1 MNCTNSR
8 GTVARAPKRVL
19 GVAGFV
25 AAPAIN
31 LALLSGMCTSV
42 MDACAQGYV
51 VAEGGGIGGS
61 SAWADEIFSWMV
73 EKVRLTPEHKPVV
86 TIIGAVPLEV
96 DDRVP
101 VFQKAGAG
109 EVRTI
114 VITKDNASDAKI
126 AAQIS
131 TASIVFIRGG
141 DQGRYVGWW
150 KGTPIDRAI
159 RAVYDKGGVVA
170 GTSAGCAI
178 QGEVTY
184 DALKSSL
191 QPLQILADA
200 RHENLSLTHG
210 FLGLVPGVIFDTHF
224 TERGRLPRLGV
235 FLARSREELHA
246 DVIGMGVDPRT
257 AICVGFDGIAEIKG
271 EGTVT
276 VLVLDHEAEV
286 RLEAGRPPSVPSL
299 SYAQL
304 PAGAK
309 YDIKR
314 RRVVSWPT
322 WVRQFPDLAPG
333 EKPNPRGP
341 MPPGGILPG
350 DPYAQRPDPI
360 ALDGSKSELAERG
373 AWYIRDNSRPSPNED
388 GGTDEPAAGAT
399 LVQGKGDLPFLIS
412 TQTWSERDAWTAML
426 LGQVACARENV
437 SAALWLDEG
446 VLGEYD
452 GMGILR
458 IDAKSTR
465 SAVLLRTDSAR
476 IRRSNLEGPPRTS
489 RRGKFRERWLVAIEG
504 ARLDLLAP
512 GATADLGQATSRLG
526 NDRTPSR
533 IPDPVRDTIR

>member
-1 MNCTNSR
+1 MSHTNTRTIIATS
-8 GTVARAPKRVL
+8 PKRIR
-19 GVAGFV
+19 GIAGIF
-25 AAPAIN
+25 AAPAMG
-31 LALLSGMCTSV
+31 LALLAGICTGA
-42 MDACAQGYV
+42 MDAYAQGYV
-51 VAEGGGIGGS
+51 VAEGGGISGS

-73 EKVRLTPEHKPVV
+73 EKVKLTPEHKPVV
-86 TIIGAVPLEV
+86 AIIGAVPLET

-109 EVRTI
+109 EVRTL
-114 VITKDNASDAKI
+114 VITKENANDPKV

-150 KGTPIDRAI
+150 KGTGIDRAI
-159 RAVYDKGGVVA
+159 HTVYDKGGVVA

-184 DALKSSL
+184 DALKNSL
-191 QPLQILADA
+191 LPLQILADA
-200 RHENLSLTHG
+200 QHENLSLTHG

-235 FLARSREELHA
+235 FLARSRENLHA

-257 AICVGFDGIAEIKG
+257 AVCVGIDGIAEIKG

-276 VLVLDHEAEV
+276 VLVLDREAEV
-286 RLEAGRPPSVPSL
+286 RLVAGKPPSVPSM

-309 YDIKR
+309 YDLAK
-314 RRVVSWPT
+314 RRVVSWPA
-322 WVRQFPDLAPG
+322 WVKQVPDLLPG
-333 EKPNPRGP
+333 ERPNPRRP
-341 MPPGGILPG
+341 MPPGGIVPS

-360 ALDGSKSELAERG
+360 ALDGSNPELIERG
-373 AWYIRDNSRPSPNED
+373 AWYIRDNSKQPPNED
-388 GGTDEPAAGAT
+388 GGTDEPAKGAT

-437 SAALWLDEG
+437 SATLWIDEG

-452 GMGILR
+452 GKGFLR
-458 IDAKSTR
+458 IESESTR
-465 SAVLLRTDSAR
+465 AAVLLRTDSAR
-476 IRRSNLEGPPRTS
+476 IRQALAKNPPRRS
-489 RRGKFRERWLVAIEG
+489 SRGKARERWLVAIEG
-504 ARLDLLAP
+504 ARLDILAP
-512 GATADLGQATSRLG
+512 GTTADLGQSTSRLG
-526 NDRTPSR
+526 NDRQPTRS
-533 IPDPVRDTIR
+533 PDPIRDADR

>member
-1 MNCTNSR
+1 MNHTN
-8 GTVARAPKRVL
+8 TPAAVARTPRRIR

-25 AAPAIN
+25 AAPAMG
-31 LALLSGMCTSV
+31 LALLAGMFTGA
-42 MDACAQGYV
+42 MDAFAQGYV

-73 EKVRLTPEHKPVV
+73 EKVKLTPEHKPVV
-86 TIIGAVPLEV
+86 AIIGAVPLEM

-114 VITKDNASDAKI
+114 VITKENANDPKV

-150 KGTPIDRAI
+150 KGTGIDRAI
-159 RAVYDKGGVVA
+159 HSVYDKGGVVA

-184 DALKSSL
+184 DALKNSL

-200 RHENLSLTHG
+200 QHENLSLTHG

-235 FLARSREELHA
+235 FLARSREDLHA
-246 DVIGMGVDPRT
+246 NVVGLGVDPRT
-257 AICVGFDGIAEIKG
+257 AVCVGIDGIAEIKG

-276 VLVLDHEAEV
+276 VLVLDRDAEV
-286 RLEAGRPPSVPSL
+286 RLEAGKPPSVPSL

-309 YDIKR
+309 YDIKK
-314 RRVVSWPT
+314 RRVISWPA
-322 WVRQFPDLAPG
+322 WVKPFPDLVPG
-333 EKPNPRGP
+333 ERPKPRAP
-341 MPPGGILPG
+341 MPPGGIVPG
-350 DPYAQRPDPI
+350 DPYAERPDPV
-360 ALDGSKSELAERG
+360 ALDGSTPELAERG
-373 AWYIRDNSRPSPNED
+373 AWYIRDNSKQSPNED
-388 GGTDEPAAGAT
+388 GGTDEPAADAS
-399 LVQGKGDLPFLIS
+399 LIPGKGDLPFLIS

-437 SAALWLDEG
+437 AATLWLDDG
-446 VLGEYD
+446 VFGEYD
-452 GMGILR
+452 GTGILR
-458 IDAKSTR
+458 IDLKSTR

-476 IRRSNLEGPPRTS
+476 IRQAMAKGPPRTS
-489 RRGKFRERWLVAIEG
+489 RRGKARERWLVAIDG

-512 GATADLGQATSRLG
+512 GATADLGQSTSRLG

-533 IPDPVRDTIR
+533 VPDPVRDADR